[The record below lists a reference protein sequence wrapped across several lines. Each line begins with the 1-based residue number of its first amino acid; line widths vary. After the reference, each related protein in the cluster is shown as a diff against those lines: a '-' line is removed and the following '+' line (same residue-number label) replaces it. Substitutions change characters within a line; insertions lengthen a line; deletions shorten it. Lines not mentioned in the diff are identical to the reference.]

1 MNKTVKL
8 LFDHRALQI
17 NMLLD
22 WLRSPLLHVGLLF
35 TISLVVL
42 LQYGLNHQPIIGDRA
57 YLVYMGQVVYRGNL
71 LYESTTFGYTP
82 YGPLLS
88 AISMHIG
95 EAFNLPSY
103 LAPRYLSVPIAAL
116 NSCLLYFVA
125 RNASGS
131 ALLSV
136 ISGLILSGFDFMN
149 TLCVTNLEPKPMV
162 VFFMLISML
171 ALQKRNWA
179 LAGFGSAMAAMFWQ
193 PAVIITITMVII
205 LVFHGRDTFRSAFIR
220 YSLGMILGLLPALL
234 YLTVYHEWNNFIL
247 LAITRKALVS
257 LPTAASYPFRW
268 PVVSFESLS
277 SESPILIFAAV
288 GLFGFAIKNLI
299 RNGGRRVKI
308 LMDTKNGGLILLT
321 VAWFLFNSIEFN
333 NLPDLVPLLP
343 LISYWAALFIH
354 KLIKATVLILQTFKP
369 VFVDQ
374 SIIKPTIALT
384 SCILLG
390 VFLFRDAFLYSPT
403 YTLADQKILVKST
416 IDCPDASCSFIA
428 LNAEEF
434 YVLTEKQST
443 LRYTRMEKW
452 VDLIIDLLEPG
463 GSNGFIKRLAETLPP
478 LLIIRETESKSVNL
492 ERIKSELLSEYN
504 VYRVTTRNGQI
515 RLYQK

>member
-1 MNKTVKL
+1 
-8 LFDHRALQI
+8 
-17 NMLLD
+17 
-22 WLRSPLLHVGLLF
+22 
-35 TISLVVL
+35 
-42 LQYGLNHQPIIGDRA
+42 
-57 YLVYMGQVVYRGNL
+57 
-71 LYESTTFGYTP
+71 
-82 YGPLLS
+82 
-88 AISMHIG
+88 
-95 EAFNLPSY
+95 
-103 LAPRYLSVPIAAL
+103 
-116 NSCLLYFVA
+116 
-125 RNASGS
+125 
-131 ALLSV
+131 
-136 ISGLILSGFDFMN
+136 
-149 TLCVTNLEPKPMV
+149 
-162 VFFMLISML
+162 
-171 ALQKRNWA
+171 
-179 LAGFGSAMAAMFWQ
+179 
-193 PAVIITITMVII
+193 
-205 LVFHGRDTFRSAFIR
+205 
-220 YSLGMILGLLPALL
+220 
-234 YLTVYHEWNNFIL
+234 
-247 LAITRKALVS
+247 
-257 LPTAASYPFRW
+257 
-268 PVVSFESLS
+268 
-277 SESPILIFAAV
+277 
-288 GLFGFAIKNLI
+288 
-299 RNGGRRVKI
+299 
-308 LMDTKNGGLILLT
+308 MDTKNGGLILLT